1 MAKRAPT
8 NAELEILR
16 VLWQRGA
23 STVRDVHESL
33 DHARPVGYTTVL
45 KLLQIMVEK
54 GLVRRDASARSHVY
68 TAVASQE
75 ATRRR
80 LGLMLALPLA
90 SGARLSGT
98 SPWTDAGVPATSPV
112 APGPT
117 SGPGPQAAPM
127 GATPAAPVAA
137 RIRAVLERALPWVVL
152 VWFGGVV
159 AL

>member
-1 MAKRAPT
+1 MPKRAPT

-68 TAVASQE
+68 TAVASQG
-75 ATRRR
+75 ATQRR
-80 LGLMLALPLA
+80 LVADLVQRVFGGSTLGLVLHALE
-90 SGARLSGT
+90 ST
-98 SPWTDAGVPATSPV
+98 PAT
-112 APGPT
+112 
-117 SGPGPQAAPM
+117 GPQREQIRRLLDEKK
-127 GATPAAPVAA
+127 GG
-137 RIRAVLERALPWVVL
+137 RI
-152 VWFGGVV
+152 
-159 AL
+159 

>member
-68 TAVASQE
+68 TAVASQG
-75 ATRRR
+75 ATQRR
-80 LGLMLALPLA
+80 LVADLVQRVFGGSTLGLVLHALE
-90 SGARLSGT
+90 ST
-98 SPWTDAGVPATSPV
+98 PAT
-112 APGPT
+112 
-117 SGPGPQAAPM
+117 GPQLEQIRRLLDEKK
-127 GATPAAPVAA
+127 GG
-137 RIRAVLERALPWVVL
+137 RI
-152 VWFGGVV
+152 
-159 AL
+159 

>member
-68 TAVASQE
+68 TAVASQG
-75 ATRRR
+75 ATQRR
-80 LGLMLALPLA
+80 LVADLVRRVFGGSTLGLVLHALE
-90 SGARLSGT
+90 ST
-98 SPWTDAGVPATSPV
+98 PAT
-112 APGPT
+112 
-117 SGPGPQAAPM
+117 GPQLEQIRRLLDEKK
-127 GATPAAPVAA
+127 GG
-137 RIRAVLERALPWVVL
+137 RI
-152 VWFGGVV
+152 
-159 AL
+159 

>member
-1 MAKRAPT
+1 MPKRAPT

-16 VLWQRGA
+16 VLWQRGP

-80 LGLMLALPLA
+80 L
-90 SGARLSGT
+90 
-98 SPWTDAGVPATSPV
+98 V
-112 APGPT
+112 ADLGRPGFGGPT
-117 SGPGPQAAPM
+117 PRPRLPAPESTPRTGPE
-127 GATPAAPVAA
+127 PAHG
-137 RIRAVLERALPWVVL
+137 R
-152 VWFGGVV
+152 
-159 AL
+159 

>member
-68 TAVASQE
+68 TAVASQG
-75 ATRRR
+75 ATQRR
-80 LGLMLALPLA
+80 LVADLVQRVFGGSTLGLVLHALE
-90 SGARLSGT
+90 ST
-98 SPWTDAGVPATSPV
+98 PAT
-112 APGPT
+112 
-117 SGPGPQAAPM
+117 GPQLEQIRRLLDEKN
-127 GATPAAPVAA
+127 GG
-137 RIRAVLERALPWVVL
+137 RI
-152 VWFGGVV
+152 
-159 AL
+159 

>member
-68 TAVASQE
+68 TAVASQG
-75 ATRRR
+75 ATQRR
-80 LGLMLALPLA
+80 LVADRVQRVFGGSTRGLVL
-90 SGARLSGT
+90 R
-98 SPWTDAGVPATSPV
+98 
-112 APGPT
+112 APGSP
-117 SGPGPQAAPM
+117 
-127 GATPAAPVAA
+127 PAHGTAA
-137 RIRAVLERALPWVVL
+137 RT
-152 VWFGGVV
+152 
-159 AL
+159 